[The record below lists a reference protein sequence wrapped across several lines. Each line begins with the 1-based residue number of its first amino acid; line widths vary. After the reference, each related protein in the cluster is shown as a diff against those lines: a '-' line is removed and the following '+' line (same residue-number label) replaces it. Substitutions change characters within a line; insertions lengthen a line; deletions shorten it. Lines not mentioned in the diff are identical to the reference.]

1 MTATLDATHPQ
12 KLEALLRLLD
22 DDTPLVRDAVTKELA
37 ALGTGVGRYIYD
49 MHLALDALQWNR
61 LRDILFDGYQQQL
74 RKDWSKWLLC
84 DSDAA
89 RLEAALGLLA
99 RFQNGP
105 HYRPPIADALDK
117 LSAEYAHNA
126 QKINHTTLA
135 RFLFNEKGFHSVD
148 EEEED
153 TDTSNLAWVL
163 EKRQGL
169 PISLVCVY
177 MLIAHRHGLKTT
189 GCNWP
194 GSFYARF
201 MDHGRLYVVD
211 CNNHGL
217 VLEADELL
225 RLQGPSREAAEAVLT
240 LDVDAT
246 TMVRRVLSNLA
257 FGYRRAGSGDSSL
270 LMLDLLRS
278 LEQLLKHGFGDTT

>member
-1 MTATLDATHPQ
+1 MTATLDATQTQ

-22 DDTPLVRDAVTKELA
+22 DDTPLVRDAVTKELVA
-37 ALGTGVGRYIYD
+37 FGTGIGRHIYD
-49 MHLALDALQWNR
+49 TQIELDAPQWTT
-61 LRDILFDGYQQQL
+61 LRDILFDCYQQQL
-74 RKDWSKWLLC
+74 RKDWPKWLLC

-105 HYRPPIADALDK
+105 RYRPPIADSLDE
-117 LSAEYAHNA
+117 LSAEYASST
-126 QKINHTTLA
+126 QDINHATLA
-135 RFLFNEKGFHSVD
+135 RFLFNEKQFHSVD

-153 TDTSNLAWVL
+153 TEASNLAWVL
-163 EKRQGL
+163 ERRQGL

-177 MLIAHRHGLKTT
+177 MLVGHRHGLKTT

-201 MDHGRLYVVD
+201 MDRGRLYVVD

-257 FGYRRAGSGDSSL
+257 FGYRRAANTDSSL
-270 LMLDLLRS
+270 LMLDLLRA
-278 LEQLLKHGFGDTT
+278 LEQLLKRGFGDAT